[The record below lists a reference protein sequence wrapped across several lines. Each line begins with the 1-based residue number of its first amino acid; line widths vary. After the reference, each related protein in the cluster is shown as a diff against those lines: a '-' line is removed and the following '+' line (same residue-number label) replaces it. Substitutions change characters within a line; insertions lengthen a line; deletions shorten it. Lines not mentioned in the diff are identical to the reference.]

1 MSQRDV
7 EWTLGRLITDG
18 AFRREFFLRPDAAAI
33 RVGVTLTS
41 EERAALLRT
50 PKRILTEISARLDDR
65 ICRLCLD
72 KNEDDLVLPQ

>member
-18 AFRREFFLRPDAAAI
+18 AFRREFFLRPEAAAI
-33 RVGVTLTS
+33 QIGATLTP

-50 PKRILTEISARLDDR
+50 PKRILTEISVRLDDR

-72 KNEDDLVLPQ
+72 EHEDARALPQ